1 MKFRTEIEIK
11 PWQKRIEHSDSIL
24 SLGSCFA
31 TNIAQRL
38 LERKFKVCNSPT
50 GILFNPASIARSL
63 ELMST
68 CYQVSEND
76 VFLSGELYSSYLFH
90 SHFSSTNKQEAIE
103 RMQQAINAGN
113 KALSSADYLIITL
126 GTAWVYRLKSTGE
139 VVANCHKQPS
149 ANFSRELLSVD
160 EIVEALESIHDHCS
174 AELIL
179 TISPVRHI
187 GEGMEDNSL
196 SKALL
201 RVAVA
206 EFIKR
211 HPERTTYFPSF
222 EILIDD
228 LRDYRFYDNDLVHPS
243 TMAIDYV
250 AEKFFEAA
258 LSEKAKCR
266 IEDIDRIV
274 RAANHRPQNPNSEQ
288 HRAFCRKQL
297 EAIDRISDVDLSK
310 EREYFEQMLQI
321 NL

>member
-1 MKFRTEIEIK
+1 MKFRTEIDIK

-113 KALSSADYLIITL
+113 KALSSADYLIVTL
-126 GTAWVYRLKSTGE
+126 GTAWVYRLKTTGE

-149 ANFSRELLSVD
+149 TNFSRELLSVD
-160 EIVEALESIHDHCS
+160 EIVEALESIYDHCS

>member
-1 MKFRTEIEIK
+1 MKFRTEIDIK

-76 VFLSGELYSSYLFH
+76 VFLSGEQYSSYLFH

-113 KALSSADYLIITL
+113 KALSSADYLIVTL
-126 GTAWVYRLKSTGE
+126 GTAWVYRLKTTGE

-149 ANFSRELLSVD
+149 TNFSRELLSVD
-160 EIVEALESIHDHCS
+160 EIVEALESIYDHCS

>member
-113 KALSSADYLIITL
+113 KALSSVDYLIVTL

-288 HRAFCRKQL
+288 HRTFCRKQL

>member
-1 MKFRTEIEIK
+1 MKFRTEIDIK
-11 PWQKRIEHSDSIL
+11 PWQNKIEYSDSIL

-50 GILFNPASIARSL
+50 GILFNPASIARSV
-63 ELMST
+63 ELMAKD
-68 CYQVSEND
+68 YRVSESD

-90 SHFSSTNKQEAIE
+90 SQFSASSRDEAIE
-103 RMQQAINAGN
+103 RMQQAIDTGH
-113 KALSSADYLIITL
+113 KALSSADYLIVTL
-126 GTAWVYRLKSTGE
+126 GTAWVYRLKTSGE

-149 ANFSRELLSVD
+149 SNFSRELLTID
-160 EIVEALESIHDHCS
+160 EILEALESINNSCS
-174 AELIL
+174 AQLIL

-196 SKALL
+196 SKSLL

-211 HPERTTYFPSF
+211 HPERALYFPSF

-228 LRDYRFYDNDLVHPS
+228 LRDYRFYGDDLVHPS

-250 AEKFFEAA
+250 AEKFFEAS
-258 LSEKAKCR
+258 LSDKAKR
-266 IEDIDRIV
+266 LIEDIDRIV
-274 RAANHRPQNPNSEQ
+274 RAANHRPQNPHSEQ
-288 HRAFCRKQL
+288 HKAFCRKQIA
-297 EAIDRISDVDLSK
+297 AIDRITDVDLSK

>member
-113 KALSSADYLIITL
+113 KALSSVDYLIVTL

-149 ANFSRELLSVD
+149 ANFSRALLSVD

-288 HRAFCRKQL
+288 HRTFCRKQL

>member
-1 MKFRTEIEIK
+1 MKFRTEIDIK
-11 PWQKRIEHSDSIL
+11 PWQKRIEHNDSIL

-76 VFLSGELYSSYLFH
+76 VFLSGEQYSSYLFH

-113 KALSSADYLIITL
+113 KALSSADYLIVTL
-126 GTAWVYRLKSTGE
+126 GTAWVYRLKTTGE

-149 ANFSRELLSVD
+149 TNFSRELLSVD
-160 EIVEALESIHDHCS
+160 EIVEALESIYDHCS

>member
-1 MKFRTEIEIK
+1 MKFRTEIDIK

-113 KALSSADYLIITL
+113 KALSSTNYLIVTL
-126 GTAWVYRLKSTGE
+126 GTAWVYRLKTTGE

-149 ANFSRELLSVD
+149 ANFSRALLSVD

>member
-1 MKFRTEIEIK
+1 MKFRTEIDIK

-76 VFLSGELYSSYLFH
+76 VFLSGEQYSSYLFH

-113 KALSSADYLIITL
+113 KALSSADYLIVTL
-126 GTAWVYRLKSTGE
+126 GTAWVYRLKTTGE

-149 ANFSRELLSVD
+149 TNFSRELLSVD
-160 EIVEALESIHDHCS
+160 EIVKALESIHDHCS

>member
-288 HRAFCRKQL
+288 HRTFCRKQL